1 MNIMGLIEKGQLY
14 AKLFDKAQEA
24 ILITDHQAR
33 IICVNGNFTTITG
46 YSEAEAVGMNPSF
59 INSEVQNRDLY
70 KQMWGTIERDGSW
83 QGEIWNKKKSGESF
97 PVWLS
102 INAVFDEQNQVTNYI
117 GIFSEDAERRQAH
130 WRNHLHAQIIATAS
144 EGIMITDA
152 AQKIIF
158 VNPAFTQ
165 TTGFEEDEVLGKTP
179 GILRS
184 GIQSPEFY
192 VRMSK
197 ALKDNGAW
205 KGEIWNRRKDGQIYA
220 ERLNINAV
228 RDEHQRIVNYVAIF
242 SDITESKRS
251 EEYLLTL
258 AHHDMLTGLPNRAQ
272 LKDYLNQAMIRAQE
286 NNSIV
291 ALFFLDIDRFK
302 VINDSM
308 GHVIGDKLLKQVANR
323 LVHHSKEDQIVARLG
338 GDEFVI
344 VSENME
350 SESQVNQF
358 AQKLIQ
364 CFEAPFYV
372 DHHELFI
379 SPSIGISMFPLH
391 GQEYE
396 TLISSADL
404 AMYEAKKSQ
413 RGLQLFNH
421 EINESFQRKVVLEY
435 ELRKALEKN
444 QLSVYFQP
452 QLNIQDG
459 AVLGMEALVRWRHEQ
474 LGFISPGEFIPI
486 AEENGLICQIGEWVL
501 REVSHHIRIWKTE
514 GLQVPSIAINISPRE
529 FVNVG
534 FVNTIQT
541 IIEETAM
548 DARNFVFEITES
560 IGIDQL
566 DGVIKKLNELK
577 NIGIQVAI
585 DDFGKGYSSLNYL
598 KHLPIDI
605 LKIDKSFIDGINDD
619 VNDYVIAR
627 AMVQVAH
634 GMGMKVIAEGVEH
647 ANQIEKLKQLDCDI
661 MQGFLIS
668 KPLPADL
675 AASFLRNSD
684 RMLHWSH

>member
-1 MNIMGLIEKGQLY
+1 MNIMDFNEKGQLY
-14 AKLFDKAQEA
+14 AKILDNARDA
-24 ILITDHQAR
+24 VLITDHQSR
-33 IICVNGNFTTITG
+33 IICVNAIFTKITG
-46 YSEAEAVGMNPSF
+46 YSEAEVLGKNPSF
-59 INSEVQNRDLY
+59 LNSEDQNRELY
-70 KQMWGTIERDGSW
+70 KQMWGTIEIEGFW
-83 QGEIWNKKKSGESF
+83 QGELWNKKKSGDSF

-102 INAVFDEQNQVTNYI
+102 ITAILDKQNHVTNYV
-117 GIFSEDAERRQAH
+117 GIFSDCTERTQVN
-130 WRNHLHAQIIATAS
+130 WQNHLHAKIIETAS
-144 EGIMITDA
+144 EGIMITGAD
-152 AQKIIF
+152 QKIIF
-158 VNPAFTQ
+158 VNPAFTR
-165 TTGFEEDEVLGKTP
+165 TTGYEAAEVLGRTP

-184 GIQSPEFY
+184 GIQGPGFY
-192 VRMSK
+192 AKMSK
-197 ALKDNGAW
+197 SLKEEGSW
-205 KGEIWNRRKDGQIYA
+205 KGEIWNRRKDGKIYA
-220 ERLNINAV
+220 EKLNINAV
-228 RDEHQRIVNYVAIF
+228 FDEHQRIVNYIASF

-251 EEYLLTL
+251 EEHLLSL
-258 AHHDMLTGLPNRAQ
+258 AHHDLLTGLPNRAQ
-272 LKDYLNQAMIRAQE
+272 LKVCLDNAMVKAQE

-308 GHVIGDKLLKQVANR
+308 GHVFGDKLLKQVANR
-323 LVHHSKEDQIVARLG
+323 LVNYTRKEDTVARLG
-338 GDEFVI
+338 GDEFVV
-344 VSENME
+344 VSEDIE
-350 SESQVNQF
+350 SETQVNQL

-364 CFEAPFYV
+364 CFDSPFHV
-372 DHHELFI
+372 EHHELFI
-379 SPSIGISMFPLH
+379 SPSIGISMYPLH

-404 AMYEAKKSQ
+404 AMYEAKKTQ

-435 ELRKALEKN
+435 ELRKALEKK

-452 QLNIQDG
+452 QLNIQSG
-459 AVLGMEALVRWRHEQ
+459 AVLGMEALVRWQHEQ

-501 REVSHHIRIWKTE
+501 REVSHHISLWQTE

-529 FVNVG
+529 FINVG
-534 FVNTIQT
+534 FVNTIQS
-541 IIEETAM
+541 IIKETAM
-548 DARNFVFEITES
+548 NASNFVFEITES

-566 DGVIKKLNELK
+566 DGVIKKLNALK
-577 NIGIQVAI
+577 EIGIQVAI

-627 AMVQVAH
+627 AMIQVAH
-634 GMGMKVIAEGVEH
+634 GMGMKVIAEGVET
-647 ANQIEKLKQLDCDI
+647 ASQIEKLKQLECDI

-675 AASFLRNSD
+675 AASFLRNND
-684 RMLHWSH
+684 RMLH